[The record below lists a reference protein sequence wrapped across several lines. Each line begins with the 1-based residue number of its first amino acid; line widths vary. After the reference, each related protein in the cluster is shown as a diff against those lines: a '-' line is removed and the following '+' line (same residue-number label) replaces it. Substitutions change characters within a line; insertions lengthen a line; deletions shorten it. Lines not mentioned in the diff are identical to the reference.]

1 MKKKNRDIYKQMLIR
16 LDDLEN
22 VAKDLN
28 ITEVEHR
35 ALFDVVFGSLR
46 KTLEEGIK
54 EDKR

>member
-1 MKKKNRDIYKQMLIR
+1 MLIR